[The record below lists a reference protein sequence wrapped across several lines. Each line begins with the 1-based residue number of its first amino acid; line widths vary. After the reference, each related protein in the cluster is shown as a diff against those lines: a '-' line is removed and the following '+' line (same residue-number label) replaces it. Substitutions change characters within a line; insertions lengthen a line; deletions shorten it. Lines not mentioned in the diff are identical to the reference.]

1 MSRLNVV
8 ESLPLDLRFWNC
20 SNCGTKNIDRD
31 VNAARNI
38 RDEGLRILLPRTWRG
53 NLAVQRTREFDL
65 WNGG

>member
-1 MSRLNVV
+1 MGNYHVPFWRAV
-8 ESLPLDLRFWNC
+8 ERVTSSLTL
-20 SNCGTKNIDRD
+20 I
-31 VNAARNI
+31 I